1 MTIDGDQPLKAEQP
15 VAEPRS
21 RLVGEQPASRDP
33 WYWVQISGLACLAAG
48 VVVLVVFALTLGG
61 R

>member
-21 RLVGEQPASRDP
+21 PQIGEASAPRDV
-33 WYWVQISGLACLAAG
+33 WYWVQLSGLLCLAAG
-48 VVVLVVFALTLGG
+48 VAVLVVFALTLGG

>member
-15 VAEPRS
+15 IAEPRS
-21 RLVGEQPASRDP
+21 PHVGEPPASRDA
-33 WYWVQISGLACLAAG
+33 WYWVQLSGLVCLAAG
-48 VVVLVVFALTLGG
+48 VAVLVVFALTLGG